1 MRTQIKATLYSL
13 ISIKPFLS
21 WRKRETSAGNNS
33 IESLIAEDAV
43 ALKREQI
50 LRRILADLVA
60 AFLLMDCCKVILVL
74 SRKIFE
80 SIFVLEIYETFYP
93 DIYGRTMTA
102 R

>member
-1 MRTQIKATLYSL
+1 MDRRNKRQVVVQATTRS
-13 ISIKPFLS
+13 SP
-21 WRKRETSAGNNS
+21 
-33 IESLIAEDAV
+33 SLIAEDAV

-50 LRRILADLVA
+50 LRRILADLAVG
-60 AFLLMDCCKVILVL
+60 FLLMDCCKVILVL